1 MTQQLTRDEV
11 EEFIFAEAEM
21 LDDWDLDAWLDLFT
35 EDAVYN
41 VPSTDLDKTATA
53 ANNLFYIADDRTR
66 LEERVTRLKKRTAHA
81 EYPRSKTRH
90 LVSNVRIRE
99 NDGDSAMV
107 TTAFATFRSKDGV
120 TDTYIGSTRY
130 KLVRPN
136 GALKIAE
143 KWCFLD
149 MDGLRPQ
156 GRISILL

>member
-1 MTQQLTRDEV
+1 MTMEITRDEV
-11 EEFIFAEAEM
+11 EEFIFAEAEL
-21 LDDWDLDAWLDLFT
+21 LDDWELDDWLQLFT

-41 VPSTDLDKTATA
+41 VPSTDLDKSAKAT
-53 ANNLFYIADDRTR
+53 NNLFYIADDRTR
-66 LEERVTRLKKRTAHA
+66 LQERVTRLKKKTAHA

-99 NDGDSAMV
+99 TDGDSVIV

-136 GALKIAE
+136 GALRIAE